1 MRPQHSL
8 LLLLLLELAGFT
20 RISPLPSHS
29 SPSFPLPRARA
40 LAREQGDL
48 ALAALSCLPDTP
60 SKRSLELMVDLVLER
75 LY

>member
-1 MRPQHSL
+1 MVGSGLLQLIQGRFQEEGSL
-8 LLLLLLELAGFT
+8 QRALELVQLGGG
-20 RISPLPSHS
+20 IDK
-29 SPSFPLPRARA
+29 ARA

-48 ALAALSCLPDTP
+48 ALASLACLPDTP

>member
-1 MRPQHSL
+1 ML
-8 LLLLLLELAGFT
+8 LAPSCTVALLTSVLTIPPPLAF
-20 RISPLPSHS
+20 SC
-29 SPSFPLPRARA
+29 RARA